1 MMKKEAKPIL
11 IIWTLLLSEFYL
23 EIKDKGWIKNHV
35 TDHLSCLVLVEDKL
49 YLQEMF
55 PDEQLFF
62 VSMILPRYA
71 NVINYL
77 VTNML
82 PPSISKAQRDKIK
95 SDPKYYILDDLYLW
109 KYCANQVIRRCVLE
123 NKIISI
129 FTFCHS
135 YGGHFK
141 VKRMMT
147 KLLACSFYRPSSP
160 CNSYF
165 FCKSCYHCQKTNTI
179 SKRNEML

>member
-1 MMKKEAKPIL
+1 
-11 IIWTLLLSEFYL
+11 
-23 EIKDKGWIKNHV
+23 
-35 TDHLSCLVLVEDKL
+35 
-49 YLQEMF
+49 
-55 PDEQLFF
+55 
-62 VSMILPRYA
+62 
-71 NVINYL
+71 
-77 VTNML
+77 ML